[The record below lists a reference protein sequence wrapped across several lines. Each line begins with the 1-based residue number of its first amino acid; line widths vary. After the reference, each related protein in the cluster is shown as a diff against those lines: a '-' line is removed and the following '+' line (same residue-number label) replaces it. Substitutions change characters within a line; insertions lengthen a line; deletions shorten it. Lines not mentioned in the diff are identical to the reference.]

1 MSATDA
7 PVAPDALDPNSA
19 KHPVKMENT
28 EKRDTLIAD
37 EKRFQKE
44 WEESKVF
51 YQNAPA
57 SEGDNQPKF
66 FGTMAYPYMNG
77 TLHAG
82 HAFTMS
88 KVEFMTGFARM
99 EGKRAL
105 FPQGYHCTGMPIKA
119 AADKLAREVELFGPT
134 FEGALA
140 ELSIEDEPA
149 AKDAA
154 EKTDIGKFSSSKSKA
169 AAKTGKVKYQF
180 QIMLSLG
187 IPVEE
192 IQKFADPLHWLTV
205 FPEKCEADLR
215 AIGARV
221 DWRRSM
227 VTTPA
232 NPFYDAFV
240 RWQMNR
246 LKGLGK
252 IKFGKR
258 YTVYSPKDGQA
269 CLDHDRSAGEG
280 VTVQEYV
287 ALKMKTLEWAPKA
300 KEIIGDKVPAD
311 ASVYFI
317 PATLRP
323 ETMYGQTCCFVGPKV
338 QYGIFKN
345 AKEDGKDEY
354 YFCSERSARNMAF
367 QKIFPTWG
375 EFPKMVELAGSDVVG
390 TLVDAPLS
398 VHSKGIRIL
407 PMETV
412 KPTKGT
418 GVVTCVPSDSPDDY
432 ATTLEL
438 RKKSAYYGIEPEWV
452 ANEIIP
458 IIKTPTSDLIAKH
471 LYETMKIQSP
481 KDTTKLADAKEQA
494 YKEGFYQGTML
505 IGEHKGLSVQDAK
518 PLIKKQLIDA
528 GLAFNYGE
536 PDGQVI
542 SRSSDECV
550 AAYLDQWYFNYGTT
564 ENGGDGAW
572 CGQVLEALNSKRVT
586 TYYPEAKNA
595 FEQTLGWL
603 AQWACS
609 RSFGLGTKLPWDHT
623 QLVESLS
630 DSTIY
635 MAYYTVCLYLHG
647 DIFGQTPGLSS
658 KPIAAEQMTDEV
670 WDYIFFRADSVK
682 SDIPQQD
689 LDAMRREFSYWYPL
703 DVRVSGKDLIN
714 NHLTFCLY
722 HHAALFDETHWP
734 KGVRVNGHLML
745 NGEKMSK
752 STGNFLT
759 LQGAVEKYGAD
770 ATRMALADAGDG
782 IEDANFEETVANATI
797 LKLYELRKW
806 CQDTVE
812 DSTLRTG
819 ELNLFDQM
827 FSNEMNTLVIE
838 TRQQYEHTFFKL
850 ALKSGYY
857 DFTAARDWY
866 REATKASGIGM
877 HRDLVKRYVELQAL
891 LLTPLAPHFSEFL
904 YKDVLKHKDSVQ
916 NALYPTVPSPDAALT
931 TAYSYIRNTTAN
943 ITAAEGQQAK
953 KIAKGKAVNFDPKQP
968 KRLTIFVS
976 TAFPAWQDKC
986 VELVGE
992 SFKATGSVD
1001 IKAISSKIE
1010 KAQTKKAMPFIQALK
1025 RRLESG
1031 GEDPATVFDRKLAYD
1046 ELSTLKEMVPGLKQT
1061 VPRLEVVRLV
1071 TVEEGQS
1078 SGKIVAGGAEGEQ
1091 ALENL
1096 PPMAAS
1102 ANPGSPT
1109 FLFENI

>member
-7 PVAPDALDPNSA
+7 PAAPDALDPNSA

-28 EKRDTLIAD
+28 EKRDTLMAD
-37 EKRFQKE
+37 EVRFQKE

-57 SEGDNQPKF
+57 PGEDKDPKF

-149 AKDAA
+149 PTSKDAGG
-154 EKTDIGKFSSSKSKA
+154 KTDMGKFSSSKSKA

-187 IPVEE
+187 IPVED
-192 IQKFADPLHWLTV
+192 IQKFANPLHWLTV

-300 KEIIGDKVPAD
+300 KEIIGDKIPAD
-311 ASVYFI
+311 ADVYFV

-338 QYGIFKN
+338 QYGIYKN
-345 AKEDGKDEY
+345 AKSDGKDEY

-367 QKIFPTWG
+367 QNIFPIWG
-375 EFPKMVELAGSDVVG
+375 EFPKIVDLVGSDVVG
-390 TLVDAPLS
+390 SLVDAPLS

-438 RKKSAYYGIEPEWV
+438 RKKAAYYGIDPEWV

-481 KDTTKLADAKEQA
+481 KDTAKLAEAKEQA

-505 IGEHKGLSVQDAK
+505 IGEYKGLSVEDAK
-518 PLIKKQLIDA
+518 PLIKKKLIDA
-528 GLAFNYGE
+528 GIAFAYGE
-536 PDGQVI
+536 PDGMVI

-564 ENGGDGAW
+564 EKGGDGAW
-572 CGQVLEALNSKRVT
+572 CNQVLEALNSKKVRT
-586 TYYPEAKNA
+586 FYPEAKNA

-630 DSTIY
+630 DSTVY
-635 MAYYTVCLYLHG
+635 MAYYTVSHFLHG
-647 DIFGQTPGLSS
+647 DIFGQTPGLAS
-658 KPIAAEQMTDEV
+658 KPITAEQMNDEV
-670 WDYIFFRADSVK
+670 WDYIFFRSESVS

-722 HHAALFDETHWP
+722 HHAALFDEAHWP
-734 KGVRVNGHLML
+734 RGVRVNGHLML

-759 LQGAVEKYGAD
+759 LQGSVEKYGAD
-770 ATRMALADAGDG
+770 ATRIALADAGDG
-782 IEDANFEETVANATI
+782 IEDANFEETVANAII

-812 DSTLRTG
+812 DSSLRTG
-819 ELNLFDQM
+819 ELNIFDKLFE
-827 FSNEMNTLVIE
+827 NEMSTLIQE
-838 TRQQYEHTFFKL
+838 TRQQYENTFFKL
-850 ALKSGYY
+850 ALKSGFY

-866 REATKASGIGM
+866 REATKASGVGM
-877 HRDLVKRYVELQAL
+877 HLDLVRRYVELQAL
-891 LLTPLAPHFSEFL
+891 LVTPLAPHFSEFL

-916 NALYPTVPSPDAALT
+916 NALFPTAASPDAALT
-931 TAYSYIRNTTAN
+931 AAYAYIRTTTAN
-943 ITAAEGQQAK
+943 ITAAEGQQTK
-953 KIAKGKAVNFDPKQP
+953 KIAKGKAVNYDPKQP

-976 TAFPAWQDKC
+976 TAFPAWQEKC
-986 VELVGE
+986 VELVAE
-992 SFKATGSVD
+992 SFKATGAVD
-1001 IKAISSKIE
+1001 VKSITGKID
-1010 KAQTKKAMPFIQALK
+1010 KTQIKKAMPFIQNFK
-1025 RRLESG
+1025 KRLESG
-1031 GEDPATVFDRKLAYD
+1031 GEDPSAVFDRKLAYD
-1046 ELSTLKEMVPGLKQT
+1046 ELATLKEMVPGLKQT
-1061 VPRLEVVRLV
+1061 VPRLESVRVV
-1071 TVEEGQS
+1071 TVEEGQAA
-1078 SGKIVAGGAEGEQ
+1078 GKIIVGEGET
-1091 ALENL
+1091 LDSL
-1096 PPMAAS
+1096 PPMAAA